1 MGTRRGHVLYGIGFS
16 LIGLWHI
23 INNSKL
29 QILNPKSFTFST
41 WFPTSRIRY
50 LELLFMMAGCVASIA
65 MELFV
70 GLIHHKPLDVDG
82 SIPSSHL
89 HNFEH
94 SIIAVGI
101 FMYAVVAVLLDKLD
115 PPAKYGLT
123 NMVGSGAFGLELLIF
138 HFHSADHM
146 GIEGQYHWL
155 LEIVIFISLSTTV
168 LSIGY
173 PESFLISFVRSIS
186 VLFQGVWFVNIGF
199 MLCTPGFI
207 AKGCFMNREL
217 GHFVVRCNGED
228 ALERAKS
235 LVNIQ
240 FTYCV
245 VGLCALAV
253 TLYLF
258 VFKIYSGEVIEFDY
272 QSATTSFCGEHH
284 DDDDD
289 VEAEMKG
296 FVKTVKPFVRV
307 DMEM

>member
-1 MGTRRGHVLYGIGFS
+1 
-16 LIGLWHI
+16 
-23 INNSKL
+23 
-29 QILNPKSFTFST
+29 
-41 WFPTSRIRY
+41 
-50 LELLFMMAGCVASIA
+50 
-65 MELFV
+65 
-70 GLIHHKPLDVDG
+70 
-82 SIPSSHL
+82 
-89 HNFEH
+89 
-94 SIIAVGI
+94 
-101 FMYAVVAVLLDKLD
+101 
-115 PPAKYGLT
+115 
-123 NMVGSGAFGLELLIF
+123 MVGSVAFGLELLIF

-199 MLCTPGFI
+199 MLWTPGLI

-258 VFKIYSGEVIEFDY
+258 VFKIYSGEVIEFDN
-272 QSATTSFCGEHH
+272 QSAATSFCGEHD

-296 FVKTVKPFVRV
+296 FVKPVKPFARVDV